1 MTLTEGEIE
10 VFRQHILE
18 TGVLDPEGT
27 HHEFVSGLHGQKLD
41 FDTIPNDSEL
51 YKEWVDVN
59 VRYIADRFDP
69 LPTAI
74 LGVANGTNRLAL
86 DVARKL
92 DSRVLG
98 LESEKDPNDSRK
110 LYLSDRAEIA
120 ITMVRPELVV
130 VVEDVGTQGTNSVQ
144 PAKAAKNTGAKH
156 VEVVTTWKRRAQLE
170 KLDEAEIPYRAIIDQ
185 ELPTYTS
192 EQCRKLGFCALGWD
206 FIERSK

>member
-1 MTLTEGEIE
+1 MPIITPEQFKEHL
-10 VFRQHILE
+10 FAYPDFF
-18 TGVLDPEGT
+18 DPEGT

-59 VRYIADRFDP
+59 ARYIADGFDP
-69 LPTAI
+69 LPAAI

-110 LYLSDRAEIA
+110 LYLSDHAEIA

-144 PAKAAKNTGAKH
+144 PAKAARNAGAKH

-185 ELPTYTS
+185 ELPTYTP